1 MHAAVVIYT
10 IWLREFTAFI
20 RERSRI
26 IGMIG
31 QPLLYLL
38 IVGQGIASGLSLNR
52 APGMNYLLFMYPG
65 ILGMSV
71 LFTSI
76 FSGMSI
82 IWDREFGFLKEVL
95 VAPVPRWAVA
105 VGKIL
110 GGATVA
116 LAQSVILIALAP
128 FLGIGLTPLVIL
140 QLLLFCFLI
149 SIAITALG
157 VAIAATMRSMQG
169 FQMLMNFLVMPLY
182 FLSGAMFP
190 VQSAPS
196 WMRVLM
202 IFDPLTY
209 GVDGLR
215 LIVLS
220 AVSSGEGALSLEDA
234 VAAGLIRWD
243 LPPGAALAL
252 NAAIVLLVGALFTT
266 AAALRFRRAGSA

>member
-1 MHAAVVIYT
+1 MHGFTVIYV
-10 IWLREFTAFI
+10 IWLRETKNFV

-26 IGMIG
+26 IGAVS

-38 IVGQGIASGLSLNR
+38 IVGQGIASGLSLNQ
-52 APGMNYLLFMYPG
+52 APGLGYLLFMYPG
-65 ILGMSV
+65 IIGMSV

-76 FSGMSI
+76 FSGISI

-116 LAQSVILIALAP
+116 MAQAVILVAVAP
-128 FLGIGLTPLVIL
+128 FIGVGLSFLVAL
-140 QLLLFCFLI
+140 EMLAVCFLI
-149 SIAITALG
+149 SLAITGLG
-157 VAIAATMRSMQG
+157 VFVAVPMRSMQG
-169 FQMLMNFLVMPLY
+169 FQMVMNFLVMPLY

-190 VQSAPS
+190 VSSAPT

-202 IFDPLTY
+202 TINPLSY

-215 LIVLS
+215 IIVFS
-220 AVSSGEGALSLEDA
+220 ATSSSEMTNLAESA
-234 VAAGLIRWD
+234 RASGLIRWD
-243 LPPGAALAL
+243 LGFDI
-252 NAAIVLLVGALFTT
+252 AILTLVGALIATL
-266 AAALRFRRAGSA
+266 ASARFSRASNV